1 MVRSLELAGPP
12 VARLAQECELPPA
25 DDASPAPQTPALDRA
40 HRVLLETARQL
51 GGSLDPHAIFA
62 RLLDSVRGSMRCD
75 GLVVSSFDA
84 AEGLIRCVYCWTGG
98 RELDPATLPPIP
110 WRSDSPG
117 MQSQVIR
124 TGRPMMFA
132 DVAQRVRDPK
142 ATYYEVES
150 SGKVRDLGASEA
162 PPAVQ
167 SALMVPLLLEGR
179 VTGVVQVMADASAA
193 HDPADLEM
201 LEAISLLLAVALEN
215 ARLYRRSHEEQRT
228 LREAEDR
235 YRAFVANSTEG
246 IYRIEFEPPIDVA
259 LPVDEQVRL
268 AYANGRLAECNDA
281 FARMYGY
288 ERGSEL
294 TGIGVGVLLPEAD
307 AAAVA
312 HVRRVIE
319 SGYRVVDA
327 ESEERARDGSTVWIS
342 NNIEG
347 VPERGLLHRIWGTQR
362 DITDRRRTEKALL
375 EADRRKDEFLATL
388 AHELRNPLNPLRSA
402 VEVLRR
408 VAGNDPQLRWSQSV
422 IQRQVAH
429 LGRLV
434 DDLLDVG
441 RITGGKFELRRAPVA
456 LDDVLATAVE
466 SVHATVEEHRQLL
479 EIRRGDGPVTV
490 DADAVRLAQVFGNL
504 LDNASKYSSPGGR
517 IEVRVTRADGDVVVE
532 VRDEGIGIGADQLPR
547 VFDWFYQGD
556 RPVDRAPGGLGV
568 GLALVKRLVEM
579 HGGAITARSDGAGRG
594 CAFAVRLPAIEA
606 PAQAAGLAPRAD
618 VAAPVIEPRVRRVLV
633 ADDNRD
639 SADAMAVLLRLD
651 GHEVETAYD
660 GHEAVRTADAFQPDV
675 LVLDLGLPGI
685 DGCEVARRV
694 RERPW
699 GKEALLVAATGWGQP
714 EDRRRTEDTGFHA
727 HLVKPVDPDVLLGLL
742 RHPASG

>member
-1 MVRSLELAGPP
+1 MPR
-12 VARLAQECELPPA
+12 A
-25 DDASPAPQTPALDRA
+25 DDPSPVTPQTPALDRA

-51 GGSLDPHAIFA
+51 GGSLDPQAIFA
-62 RLLDSVRGSMRCD
+62 RLLDSVRGCMRCD
-75 GLVVSSFDA
+75 GLVVSSFDEA
-84 AEGLIRCVYCWTGG
+84 QGVIRCVYCWTGG
-98 RELDPATLPPIP
+98 QVLDPTTLPPIQ

-132 DVAQRVRDPK
+132 DVAERVRDPK

-150 SGKVRDLGASEA
+150 SGKVRDLKGDVP
-162 PPAVQ
+162 PPAVRG
-167 SALMVPLLLEGR
+167 ALMVPLLLEGR
-179 VTGVVQVMADASAA
+179 VTGVVQVMADAEAA
-193 HDPADLEM
+193 HAPADLEM

-215 ARLYRRSHEEQRT
+215 ARLYRRSHEELEERRHTERT
-228 LREAEDR
+228 LREAEER
-235 YRAFVANSTEG
+235 YRAFVTNSTEG
-246 IYRIEFEPPIDVA
+246 IYRIEFEPPIDVT
-259 LPVDEQVRL
+259 LPVEEQVRL
-268 AYANGRLAECNDA
+268 AYARGHLAECNDA

-288 ERGSEL
+288 TRGADMI
-294 TGIGVGVLLPEAD
+294 GFGVGVLLPESEP
-307 AAAVA
+307 AAVA
-312 HVRRVIE
+312 HVRLVIE

-327 ESEERARDGSTVWIS
+327 ESQEIARDGSPVWIA

-347 VPERGLLHRIWGTQR
+347 VVENGELCRIWGTQR
-362 DITDRRRTEKALL
+362 DISDRRRTERALL
-375 EADRRKDEFLATL
+375 EADRRKDEFIATL
-388 AHELRNPLNPLRSA
+388 GHELRNPLNPLRSA

-408 VAGNDPQLRWSQSV
+408 VSGHDPQLRWSQSV

-466 SVHATVEEHRQLL
+466 SVHATVEEHGQRL
-479 EIRRGDGPVTV
+479 EVRRGDGPVVV

-504 LDNASKYSSPGGR
+504 LDNASKYSAPGGL
-517 IEVRVTRADGDVVVE
+517 IEVRVGRDGGDVVVE
-532 VRDEGIGIGADQLPR
+532 VRDEGIGIGAEQLPR

-568 GLALVKRLVEM
+568 GLALVKRLVDM
-579 HGGAITARSDGAGRG
+579 HGGDITAHSEGPGRG
-594 CAFAVRLPAIEA
+594 CAFAVRLPALDAAIVA
-606 PAQAAGLAPRAD
+606 AAGLAPAAAARAR
-618 VAAPVIEPRVRRVLV
+618 AAVVESRVRRVLV

-660 GHEAVRTADAFQPDV
+660 GHEAVRAADAFQPDV

-694 RERPW
+694 LERPW
-699 GKEALLVAATGWGQP
+699 GRDALLVAATGWGQP

-727 HLVKPVDPDVLLGLL
+727 HLVKPVDPDALLALL
-742 RHPASG
+742 RRPNAT